1 MGGKKFGAFNVQEI
15 ATAAAIEAL
24 KLQKNEERMRK
35 RKNRFHNTEL
45 LLKHYLGLVEHFEN
59 SQDTASEDV
68 IEAFS
73 IEDMANEDVTI
84 LAIRRSRI
92 RTIVMIKQMEASLE
106 RLQERM
112 IAKGQPEKYEV
123 IRKLYLE
130 PSKSLIQWSDRL
142 QIVAAEIHCGE
153 SSVRRWRNEM
163 IDEFSILLFGVDAL
177 QLEA

>member
-1 MGGKKFGAFNVQEI
+1 MGGKRLGTVNIQEI
-15 ATAAAIEAL
+15 ATAAAVEAL
-24 KLQKNEERMRK
+24 KIQKTEERARK

-59 SQDTASEDV
+59 SQDTATEDV

-73 IEDMANEDVTI
+73 IEDLDDEDVTI

-92 RTIVMIKQMEASLE
+92 RTVVMIKQMESSLA
-106 RLQERM
+106 RLKSRM
-112 IAKGQPEKYEV
+112 DIKGQPEKYDV

-142 QIVAAEIHCGE
+142 QLVAAEIHCGE

-163 IDEFSILLFGVDAL
+163 IDELSILLFGVDAL